1 MRRFVQVLVLVALA
15 AVGIAAGAVLAPG
28 GSASSSAAAVT
39 TTRVTVTATEFKFK
53 LSRTSVPTGTV
64 IFTVV
69 NKGKISHDFRIAGKK
84 TPTLSPG
91 KSFKLIVR
99 FAKSGKFAYL
109 CTLLGHASAGMK
121 GVLQVG
127 GTPVT
132 VTATE
137 FKFKLSRLSVPVGP
151 VTFTVTNKGKIAHD
165 FKILGKKT
173 PTLSPGKSFKL
184 TVRFTKKGRYPFLCT
199 LLGHAG
205 AGMKGTFSVAA
216 PPVTTPPPT
225 TTTPTTTTT
234 PPPPPT
240 GTVGTAV
247 TTVQVSMTDYAF
259 TMSQTSIPSG
269 QVTFVIKNN
278 GGDVHNF
285 DISGV
290 KSGAILSAG
299 QSETWTVSLPAK
311 PQYPTVCDVPFH
323 VDRGMSGVFA
333 VTP

>member
-1 MRRFVQVLVLVALA
+1 MRRIVQVLVLVALA

-28 GSASSSAAAVT
+28 GSASSSAPAAT
-39 TTRVTVTATEFKFK
+39 TTAVTVTATEFKFK
-53 LSRTSVPTGTV
+53 LSRTNVPTGTV

-69 NKGKISHDFRIAGKK
+69 NKGKIAHDFKIAGKK

-91 KSFKLIVR
+91 KSFKLN
-99 FAKSGKFAYL
+99 
-109 CTLLGHASAGMK
+109 
-121 GVLQVG
+121 
-127 GTPVT
+127 
-132 VTATE
+132 
-137 FKFKLSRLSVPVGP
+137 
-151 VTFTVTNKGKIAHD
+151 VTF
-165 FKILGKKT
+165 
-173 PTLSPGKSFKL
+173 S
-184 TVRFTKKGRYPFLCT
+184 KKGRYAFLCT

-259 TMSQTSIPSG
+259 TMSQSTIPSG

-278 GGDVHNF
+278 GSDVHNF

-290 KSGAILSAG
+290 KAGAILSGG
-299 QSETWTVSLPAK
+299 QSETWTVALPAK

-323 VDRGMSGVFA
+323 VDRGMSSVFT